1 MAILDD
7 DQLGELLDDTTR
19 LARALRRAFP
29 GWDDSR
35 DDPDH
40 DAIYEARREELR
52 HCPDAAFR
60 RVQPLAPPKREREA
74 LDEARLATTG
84 THTLYA
90 LAATHARVKPFTSNF
105 TGNCQSVRVTL
116 AATAAEAKTIWTHL
130 GAVEPRDHL
139 AFSVEQIVEG
149 YAAAFGTTPTVG
161 RVDLITGARLIGR
174 FSPVSIYLA
183 FTSASDTLPSF
194 YVLESGSAQGNPEV
208 LYFAPSMGVPI
219 HQQAGFA
226 FTPFAC
232 KTNWYEG
239 TLTMDAGGTEPSNVT
254 IAVAQE
260 QDGTRHYLT
269 LSVDYVVTTP
279 AEVILPVA
287 LQAEAAMRVFALA
300 QGMGCELEWWEEALG
315 DCARISFDWT
325 TEPPRKGSSEGYS
338 GCSTTG

>member
-7 DQLGELLDDTTR
+7 DQLSELLDDTSR

-29 GWDDSR
+29 SWDDDR
-35 DDPDH
+35 DDPDR

-52 HCPDAAFR
+52 HCPDQAFK
-60 RVQPLAPPKREREA
+60 RVQPLAPPKQERQR

-84 THTLYA
+84 SHTLYA
-90 LAATHARVKPFTSNF
+90 LSATHGRVKPFVSDWM
-105 TGNCQSVRVTL
+105 GHCQSVRVTL
-116 AATAAEAKTIWTHL
+116 AATPDEATTIWTHL

-139 AFSVEQIVEG
+139 AFSVQQIVEG
-149 YAAAFGTTPTVG
+149 YAAAFGTTPSVA

-174 FSPVSIYLA
+174 FSPISIYLA
-183 FTSASDTLPSF
+183 FTNATDTLPSF

-219 HQQAGFA
+219 HQEAGFS

-232 KTNWYEG
+232 KSNWYTG
-239 TLTMDAGGTEPSNVT
+239 TLTMDSSGTEPANIT
-254 IAVAQE
+254 ISIAQE
-260 QDGTRHYLT
+260 KDGTRHYMT
-269 LSVDYVVTTP
+269 LSVDYAVSEP

-287 LQAEAAMRVFALA
+287 LQAEAAMRVFAIA

-315 DCARISFDWT
+315 DCARLSFDWT
-325 TEPPRKGSSEGYS
+325 TKPPIKGTSQGYS
-338 GCSTTG
+338 GCSTT